1 MFLAD
6 EAVGRSYSE
15 SNMGIIKGIVSLYRT
30 GKENHIERQPQ
41 AYSCGRITKESL
53 IGVSQSLK
61 NMILRNILWVVCL
74 NLGSSKPEIPK
85 KPVTGVFGAENGR
98 IKEPLVLKLT
108 VMYIVNGERIQN
120 SVTYKVEEKA
130 LYAKLVTAW

>member
-85 KPVTGVFGAENGR
+85 KPVTGVFGAKNGR
-98 IKEPLVLKLT
+98 IKVELSFNAKVSSVLVVNARALGDKELDCTVKLT
-108 VMYIVNGERIQN
+108 NHQY
-120 SVTYKVEEKA
+120 
-130 LYAKLVTAW
+130 